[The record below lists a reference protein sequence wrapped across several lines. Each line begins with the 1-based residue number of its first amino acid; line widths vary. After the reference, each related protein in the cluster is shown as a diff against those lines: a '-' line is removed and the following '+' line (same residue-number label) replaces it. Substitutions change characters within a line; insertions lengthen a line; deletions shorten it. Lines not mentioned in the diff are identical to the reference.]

1 MGIAKLFMTGQSQAV
16 RLPKAFR
23 FEGTEVEIRRDELTG
38 EVILRPKRH
47 SWADFYALAART
59 DIPDDFMGADDR
71 LRDDPVADPFAD
83 FEV

>member
-23 FEGTEVEIRRDELTG
+23 FEGTEVEIRRDDVTG

-47 SWADFYALAART
+47 DWSDFYALADQT
-59 DIPDDFMGADDR
+59 KIPADFLGQEDR
-71 LRDDPVADPFAD
+71 LKDDPSVDPFAGFD
-83 FEV
+83 E

>member
-16 RLPKAFR
+16 RLPREFR

-47 SWADFYALAART
+47 SWSDFYALADRT
-59 DIPDDFMGADDR
+59 DIPADFMGEDDR
-71 LRDDPVADPFAD
+71 LKNDLPADPFAD
-83 FEV
+83 FEI